1 MPPDP
6 EDVAAD
12 SGACSSVVV
21 TSATAGK
28 VTVLDRETLNRRGVI
43 GGFVAPHIAEI
54 APGGAYAYVTDDARG
69 TVTVISLADARVTS
83 TIEVGASAHHLS
95 FDAAHARA
103 WVALGESA
111 RTIVILST
119 TDPAHPRVIGSFDPG
134 FPTHDV
140 SFDAQGSQVWVTAAD
155 GPDVAVFDAVDRRLL
170 FRVAVGPGPQHV
182 AFDGRFAYL
191 TSGYG
196 GVIEKVGCRHRARR
210 QASRGALRVVRARR
224 RPALRRR
231 LVAAPGDARDLRPTA
246 RPAARRPPRA
256 GRSRGR
262 ALDRLVSPPLPAR
275 GQRSS
280 RNPSF
285 RPTW

>member
-1 MPPDP
+1 MLVVGLPSGRVVRRLAMPPDP

-111 RTIVILST
+111 R
-119 TDPAHPRVIGSFDPG
+119 
-134 FPTHDV
+134 
-140 SFDAQGSQVWVTAAD
+140 
-155 GPDVAVFDAVDRRLL
+155 
-170 FRVAVGPGPQHV
+170 
-182 AFDGRFAYL
+182 
-191 TSGYG
+191 
-196 GVIEKVGCRHRARR
+196 
-210 QASRGALRVVRARR
+210 
-224 RPALRRR
+224 
-231 LVAAPGDARDLRPTA
+231 
-246 RPAARRPPRA
+246 
-256 GRSRGR
+256 RS
-262 ALDRLVSPPLPAR
+262 
-275 GQRSS
+275 
-280 RNPSF
+280 
-285 RPTW
+285 